1 MDCFAVAIILLNIC
15 TVVPFGISTDCRPG
29 TYGIDCRK
37 TCSPHCAG
45 PDNACHSTL
54 GTCDKGCDPG
64 YRPPRCTSECIP
76 GTYGRECKNLCS
88 LHCGGANNACDV
100 NNGSCLAGCDDGY
113 EGVRCNDKTSDGL
126 ALPWWVLIVPS
137 IAFVIGMLICG
148 IWKWY
153 RRNQ

>member
-1 MDCFAVAIILLNIC
+1 TVYQERTASIAERLVAL
-15 TVVPFGISTDCRPG
+15 TV
-29 TYGIDCRK
+29 
-37 TCSPHCAG
+37 
-45 PDNACHSTL
+45 PDQTAYHGTL

-64 YRPPRCTSECIP
+64 YRPPRCTSEP
-76 GTYGRECKNLCS
+76 VQLALRRRKQRPVS
-88 LHCGGANNACDV
+88 V